1 MAEAAYGLAGL
12 NRVAGPEAA
21 VGAGTAGCSDCA
33 ENTPRAEGSS
43 AVSPLEHGDL
53 GLWVWGSGR
62 RAAPREMLIAAK
74 GSFPLTILQD
84 GWFTALAFAE
94 RKGACRH
101 PQGSQQRAGRATT
114 ARRERGD
121 EAWQPRPW
129 ILSCFSGLHPRD
141 PSSNL
146 ETRGGKG
153 TA

>member
-1 MAEAAYGLAGL
+1 MAEAPYGLVGL

-21 VGAGTAGCSDCA
+21 VGTGTVGCSDCA
-33 ENTPRAEGSS
+33 ENTVRAERSS
-43 AVSPLEHGDL
+43 TVSPLEHRDL
-53 GLWVWGSGR
+53 GLGVWGSGGC
-62 RAAPREMLIAAK
+62 AAPREMLIAAK

-94 RKGACRH
+94 RKGACRY
-101 PQGSQQRAGRATT
+101 PQGSRQRAGWATT
-114 ARRERGD
+114 ARREKGD
-121 EAWQPRPW
+121 EAWQARLW

-146 ETRGGKG
+146 EKRGGKG